1 MIELLCAG
9 EPRDP
14 LRSRSVVM
22 NDRREGSFIPGFFRT
37 RMNEIRFA
45 HTSFRIQRGFPMSQI
60 FS

>member
-22 NDRREGSFIPGFFRT
+22 NDRREGSFIQRFFRT
-37 RMNEIRFA
+37 RMKFV
-45 HTSFRIQRGFPMSQI
+45 SFT
-60 FS
+60 